1 VNVFHRSTKQFT
13 KYARS
18 KGDQKMSEQNKV
30 VMRRIYEEFWNQGN
44 FESLEELVSPDYTLR
59 MQTPP
64 GVPSGREGL
73 QWTIQAYRAGFPNI
87 HVQVEEQLAEGD
99 RVLTRITIQGT
110 HEGTFMNIPPTYK
123 DVTITAMVLTRFENG
138 QNIEGRGE
146 IDRLGL
152 MQQLGV
158 VPMPGSAAEND
169 G

>member
-1 VNVFHRSTKQFT
+1 
-13 KYARS
+13 
-18 KGDQKMSEQNKV
+18 MSEQNKV

-44 FESLEELVSPDYTLR
+44 FESLNELVSPNYTLR
-59 MQTPP
+59 LQTPP

-99 RVLTRITIQGT
+99 RVLTRITIRGT